1 LMLYCKQTVLCQA
14 RVLASGWDK
23 TGRLYWKGTVRL
35 IEVWRVIVLE
45 MHGVVS
51 STVRL
56 VEV

>member
-1 LMLYCKQTVLCQA
+1 M
-14 RVLASGWDK
+14 SS
-23 TGRLYWKGTVRL
+23 TVRL
-35 IEVWRVIVLE
+35 LEVQRVVVLE